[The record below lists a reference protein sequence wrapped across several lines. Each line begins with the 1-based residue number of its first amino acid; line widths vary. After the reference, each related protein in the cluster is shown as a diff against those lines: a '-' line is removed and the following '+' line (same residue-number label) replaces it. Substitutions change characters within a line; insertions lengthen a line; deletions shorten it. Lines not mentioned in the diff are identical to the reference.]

1 MKRQLLF
8 IFTFCLIFYSENQA
22 ATFFVAPTGNDTLN
36 SGKITSA
43 FASIMHAQQVVEAGD
58 TVYIRGGKYF
68 MTDSQI
74 DRTQGIW
81 AIVHLLNKSGREG
94 KTINYWAYPGEK
106 PVFDMSKVKPENK
119 RIMVFNVTGSWIH
132 IKGLEVIG
140 TQVTILTHT
149 QSECFYNEGS
159 HNIYE
164 QLSMHDGQA
173 IGFYL
178 TKGSDNL
185 ILNCD
190 AYRNYDFTSESG
202 RGGNAD
208 GFGCHPQPGGMGN
221 VFRGCRAWFNSDDG
235 FDCIRASETV
245 TFDHCWAFNNGYS
258 TDFKSLGDGNGFKA
272 GGWGLRKDERVP
284 EKIPM
289 HIIQFCVA
297 VGNRA
302 NGFYSNH
309 QPGGSYWY
317 NNTAYQNG
325 TNFNMLNRNADFSD
339 DVPGYNH
346 VLKNN
351 LSFEARTFE
360 TQHID
365 SSKCDITY
373 NSFTIPVK
381 VSKSDFISLD
391 KSQLTA
397 PRKADG
403 SLPDIDFMK
412 LKPGSDLIDKGI
424 DIGFPFKGKAPD
436 LGAFESQAITGVD
449 ILKTSTKLKNRK

>member
-1 MKRQLLF
+1 MRKH
-8 IFTFCLIFYSENQA
+8 IFFLIVFCLVFHNENLA
-22 ATFFVAPTGNDTLN
+22 KTFFVALNGNDSIN
-36 SGKITSA
+36 SGTIIA
-43 FASIMHAQQVVEAGD
+43 PFATIMRAQEAVEAGD
-58 TVYIRGGKYF
+58 TVYIRGGKYP
-68 MTDSQI
+68 MRENQI
-74 DRTQGIW
+74 SSFQKIW
-81 AIVHLLNKSGREG
+81 AIVNLIHKSGKEG
-94 KTINYWAYPGEK
+94 KPINYLAYPGEH
-106 PVFDMSKVKPENK
+106 PVIDMTNVKPENK
-119 RIMVFNVTGSWIH
+119 RIMVFDITASWIH
-132 IKGLEVIG
+132 FKGLEVVG

-149 QSECFYNEGS
+149 QSECFHNEGS

-178 TKGSDNL
+178 IRGSDNL

-190 AYRNYDFTSESG
+190 AYRNYDYTSEDG
-202 RGGNAD
+202 KGGNAD
-208 GFGCHPQPGGMGN
+208 GFGCHPQPGGSGN

-235 FDCIRASETV
+235 FDCIRAAETV

-272 GGWGLRKDERVP
+272 GGWGLRKDDRVP

-289 HIIQFCVA
+289 HMIQFCVA
-297 VGNRA
+297 VGNKA

-309 QPGGSYWY
+309 QPGGSFWY
-317 NNTAYQNG
+317 NNSAYQNG
-325 TNFNMLNRNADFSD
+325 TNFNMLNRNAEFTE

-365 SSKCDITY
+365 STKCNVTY
-373 NSFTIPVK
+373 NSFTLPVK
-381 VSKSDFISLD
+381 VSKSDFVSLD
-391 KSQLTA
+391 QSQLIA

-403 SLPDIDFMK
+403 SLPDITFMK
-412 LKPGSDLIDKGI
+412 LKKGSDLIDKGT

-436 LGAFESQAITGVD
+436 LGAFEY
-449 ILKTSTKLKNRK
+449 